1 MADKKSILYYTPDEL
16 KQELISG
23 LVPEIRQYIE
33 DERQIER
40 SKSRKLNFEQAC
52 DHLSISRTTLSKLIG
67 KGEVTFIA
75 LNPNNPRSK
84 KFFKTDELDK
94 WLESKRRL
102 SIRDIKN
109 SLKS

>member
-40 SKSRKLNFEQAC
+40 SKARKLNFEQAC
-52 DHLSISRTTLSKLIG
+52 DHLSISRSTLSGLIA
-67 KGEVTFIA
+67 KGEIA
-75 LNPNNPRSK
+75 SISLNPDNPRSK
-84 KFFKTDELDK
+84 KFFMTEDLDE
-94 WLESKRRL
+94 WLESKRQM

-109 SLKS
+109 GR

>member
-67 KGEVTFIA
+67 KGEISCIP
-75 LNPNNPRSK
+75 LNPDNPRSK
-84 KFFKTDELDK
+84 KFFMTNDLDK
-94 WLESKRRL
+94 WLESKRQL

-109 SLKS
+109 GR